1 MSEVFTASN
10 GHEVHRTE
18 LGTIWLKGERALLAG
33 AAKSIREFFLHE
45 AETDWQAKRDAELGR
60 WRSPEHPDFVVY
72 GDGVAPFDS
81 VRVLDE
87 RAVLSFY
94 WDRGTIEDGSWEDI
108 ISREAARAYFDAHPA
123 PTPRPGEDAKPGDA
137 WVLTVG
143 ALEPEPYTRSGSQFR
158 NTTHW
163 WDATNQAITAGY
175 PLWVDGKAVNGQE
188 AGA

>member
-1 MSEVFTASN
+1 MSEVFRASN

-18 LGTIWLKGERALLAG
+18 LGTICLNGERALWAG

-60 WRSPEHPDFVVY
+60 WRWPENPDW
-72 GDGVAPFDS
+72 VALEGGEDIENRRT
-81 VRVLDE
+81 VRVFNERTFE
-87 RAVLSFY
+87 RARHDEQVMANDTF
-94 WDRGTIEDGSWEDI
+94 
-108 ISREAARAYFDAHPA
+108 EAPQVAHAFFIAHPA
-123 PTPRPGEDAKPGDA
+123 PTPRPWEDAKEGDV

-143 ALEPEPYTRSGSQFR
+143 AREPEPYTRSGSQFR